1 MFENIKVGDKVIYN
15 LNQNLSIEV
24 VERLTKTR
32 VIVNGSSFNR
42 KNGERIGA
50 STWTRTLIRIE
61 PYNETLAKKIDLN
74 LKRKMLINQIRQT
87 ELGKL
92 PVSKLQKIYDFIK
105 EFVCE

>member
-32 VIVNGSSFNR
+32 VIVHGSSFNR
-42 KNGERIGA
+42 KNGERIGT
-50 STWTRTLIRIE
+50 STWTRTIIRIE
-61 PYNETLAKKIDLN
+61 PYDENLAKKIELN
-74 LKRKMLINQIRQT
+74 LKRKTLINQIRQT

-92 PVSKLQKIYDFIK
+92 PLSKLQKIHDFIN
-105 EFVCE
+105 EVASE

>member
-1 MFENIKVGDKVIYN
+1 MFKNIKVGDKVIFN

-50 STWTRTLIRIE
+50 NTWTRTLIRIE
-61 PYNETLAKKIDLN
+61 PYDENLAKKIELN
-74 LKRKMLINQIRQT
+74 IKRKALINQIRQT
-87 ELGKL
+87 EFNKL
-92 PVSKLQKIYDFIK
+92 PLSKLQKIHDFLK
-105 EFVCE
+105 EVAYE

>member
-1 MFENIKVGDKVIYN
+1 MFKNIKVGDKVIYN

-50 STWTRTLIRIE
+50 STWMRTIIRIE
-61 PYNETLAKKIDLN
+61 PYDENLAKKIELN
-74 LKRKMLINQIRQT
+74 IKRKALINRIRQT
-87 ELGKL
+87 EFGKL
-92 PVSKLQKIYDFIK
+92 PLSKLQKIHDFIK
-105 EFVCE
+105 EVASE

>member
-50 STWTRTLIRIE
+50 NTWTRTLIRIE

-92 PVSKLQKIYDFIK
+92 PVFSVKIISGII
-105 EFVCE
+105 